1 MMDGSIKNHFSP
13 FNFNPRQYS
22 KKVVGALQDG

>member
-1 MMDGSIKNHFSP
+1 MMDGSIKNNFSP

-22 KKVVGALQDG
+22 EKVVGALQDG